1 MSGRNMLSTTEKNG
15 SGAFN
20 DRPSSWVSEWLHYVA
35 DNEREIM
42 TAADG
47 CCCCCFGCCLRQ
59 CRFCRVSAAAAAAAG
74 YDPAASCPRSLPISA
89 CLPQYVRPS
98 IDCCFI
104 CCWCRRRRCCW
115 RCCCRRDH
123 PAGAQHIMR
132 PSVPAAALSSP
143 APPPRCSRLIADSAV
158 DSAPLAVC
166 RLVLWLIHSC
176 RRASERANDRRASL
190 LAGALSDNCRG
201 RRRTTICPR
210 RFSRAQSTHKRFT
223 ANYHYWRCSTCH
235 RELRFVYKSSVLIHV
250 GLFSLLNFCLPVYD
264 ATVSG
269 ACYDVPHSASGD
281 ESNY

>member
-1 MSGRNMLSTTEKNG
+1 MLSTTEKNG

-132 PSVPAAALSSP
+132 PSVPAAAALSSP
-143 APPPRCSRLIADSAV
+143 CTAAALLPSHRRQRCRFRSACSLSSRFMIN
-158 DSAPLAVC
+158 P
-166 RLVLWLIHSC
+166 
-176 RRASERANDRRASL
+176 
-190 LAGALSDNCRG
+190 
-201 RRRTTICPR
+201 
-210 RFSRAQSTHKRFT
+210 
-223 ANYHYWRCSTCH
+223 
-235 RELRFVYKSSVLIHV
+235 
-250 GLFSLLNFCLPVYD
+250 
-264 ATVSG
+264 
-269 ACYDVPHSASGD
+269 
-281 ESNY
+281 